1 MVGVDGC
8 GGGRLWVGLVGRDMG
23 LTQKHLV
30 LGIENNVEMLWWA
43 ICADLIALRIFWSTH
58 KIE

>member
-1 MVGVDGC
+1 MDVVGEI
-8 GGGRLWVGLVGRDMG
+8 VGWFSGSG
-23 LTQKHLV
+23 YGSGITCTQKHLV

-43 ICADLIALRIFWSTH
+43 ICADLIALQIFRSTH

>member
-8 GGGRLWVGLVGRDMG
+8 GGEIVGWFSGSG
-23 LTQKHLV
+23 YGSGTTCTQKHLV

-43 ICADLIALRIFWSTH
+43 IYADLIRSSDI
-58 KIE
+58 